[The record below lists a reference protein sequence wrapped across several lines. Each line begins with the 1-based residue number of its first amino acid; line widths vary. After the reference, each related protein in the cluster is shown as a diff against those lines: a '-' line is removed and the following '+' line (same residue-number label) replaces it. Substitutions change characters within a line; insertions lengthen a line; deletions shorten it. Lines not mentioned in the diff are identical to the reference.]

1 VFASWGDVSSQFPTL
16 GHQGRGSFQPLVT
29 RYAVLFPTSCVIL
42 YVLSKH
48 DTLACF
54 VCLGFGPSVTQR
66 PAVIFPIYLLLSNVR
81 VGKYPLVT
89 NLVRPVLARAGGQS
103 QYSPALTSAVQST
116 EVNYVVGSLQENVS
130 HNLRGCTSLGI
141 RHETRHENRG
151 QWVHVHS
158 LQHNSGSLPDV

>member
-1 VFASWGDVSSQFPTL
+1 M
-16 GHQGRGSFQPLVT
+16 
-29 RYAVLFPTSCVIL
+29 L

-54 VCLGFGPSVTQR
+54 ESLGIGPSVTQR
-66 PAVIFPIYLLLSNVR
+66 PAVIFPMYLLLSNAR

-116 EVNYVVGSLQENVS
+116 EVNYVVGPCKRTSHITCEGVQVWVS
-130 HNLRGCTSLGI
+130 DTKLDKKTEGSGYMYIHSCTTVAPGRLTFMLDQI
-141 RHETRHENRG
+141 NKPPPH
-151 QWVHVHS
+151 QPW
-158 LQHNSGSLPDV
+158 